1 MLIPQRHSRLSEL
14 LAKRGMSDL
23 ESLGTALKVSLSTVR
38 RDVEALESRGLLKRT
53 HGGVIWVGDR
63 ESSPRA
69 YAFDQRMGVRADV
82 KRSIARAARQLVGD
96 NETILIDGGTTT
108 YHFAQE
114 LLGRNLQIVT
124 NSLPIAQLFANDER
138 VELLLTGGLLYPRY
152 GVLLGPTAEQMITSV
167 HARTLFLSVAG
178 VDDGQLYNQ
187 NLLLA
192 AAEQRM
198 MRQVQRVVLLLD
210 SSKFGQR
217 ALAKLCTLD
226 AIHVVVT
233 DPEIDDAHR
242 QQIRR
247 AGCQLIVA
255 E

>member
-1 MLIPQRHSRLSEL
+1 MLIPQRQSRLADL

-23 ESLGTALKVSLSTVR
+23 DTLASALKVSLSTVR
-38 RDVEALESRGLLKRT
+38 RDVEALESQGLVKRT
-53 HGGVIWVGDR
+53 HGGAIWVGDR
-63 ESSPRA
+63 DSPTRA
-69 YAFDQRMGVRADV
+69 YAFDQRMDLRADV
-82 KRSIARAARQLVGD
+82 KRRIAQAAKQLVNDG
-96 NETILIDGGTTT
+96 ETVLIDGGTTT
-108 YHFAQE
+108 FHFARE

-124 NSLPIAQLFANDER
+124 NSLPIAQLFADDER

-152 GVLLGPTAEQMITSV
+152 GVLLGPQTEQMLATI

-198 MRQVQRVVLLLD
+198 MRQVQQVVLLLD

-233 DPEIDDAHR
+233 DAGIDDVHR
-242 QQIRR
+242 QQITR
-247 AGCQLIVA
+247 AGAKLIIA
-255 E
+255 Q